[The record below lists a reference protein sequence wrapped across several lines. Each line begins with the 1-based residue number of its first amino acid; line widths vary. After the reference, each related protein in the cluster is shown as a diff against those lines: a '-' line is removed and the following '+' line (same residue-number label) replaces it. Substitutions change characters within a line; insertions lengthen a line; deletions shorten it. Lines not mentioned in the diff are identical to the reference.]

1 MGPPWGAFCQITL
14 TSCYD
19 YGNRSMSLYR
29 DLVET
34 SFHTDLLYHQFVV
47 LQGSN
52 KNTIKS
58 HWSIR
63 RPLADASWPR
73 RHAVPDGKTMNDNA
87 PLSLWGNFR
96 RVELWGCVCCTI
108 ICADLSPPPG
118 WVVPETRDPLKPDD
132 NFRRGWWV
140 SRWTIQTPYYHLA
153 NICRTTH
160 EDKRCEGCGSFLLRT
175 DSDPQHSEDPRIL
188 RQKSCERGWKIVEN

>member
-1 MGPPWGAFCQITL
+1 
-14 TSCYD
+14 
-19 YGNRSMSLYR
+19 MSLYR

-132 NFRRGWWV
+132 NFRRGVVGV
-140 SRWTIQTPYYHLA
+140 SVDDTDTILSPSEHLSYYPRRWKVWGLWIVFIADRL
-153 NICRTTH
+153 RSTTLWRSADPTT
-160 EDKRCEGCGSFLLRT
+160 EKLRT
-175 DSDPQHSEDPRIL
+175 RL
-188 RQKSCERGWKIVEN
+188 KNCRKLKT